1 MSVLR
6 LKNRR
11 LWSAVGA
18 IAVLTVLWLMVALR
32 LDRPVRYDAI
42 DEHFK
47 YGSIGSEPGVSL
59 LQPVGGVLPPYLV
72 FTALPSICSDKLP
85 RRLRVARVHH
95 RARPRPAD
103 RRVAAAAAS
112 ASIRS
117 G

>member
-6 LKNRR
+6 LNDRR

-18 IAVLTVLWLMVALR
+18 IAVLAVLWLMVALR

-59 LQPVGGVLPPYLV
+59 LQPVGGVLPTSWV
-72 FTALPSICSDKLP
+72 FRALPSVCRDNL
-85 RRLRVARVHH
+85 
-95 RARPRPAD
+95 
-103 RRVAAAAAS
+103 
-112 ASIRS
+112 S
-117 G
+117 GC